1 MIYFECLFFVA
12 AVAKDRHI
20 YSSRPSS
27 LVRYFDN
34 TKPPTLCTHHA
45 GPFNTTTGDPF
56 ALFSSASGL
65 PHPFPTVLVFF
76 FSCACSEYDQL
87 CPVRVV
93 NRFVLSFCVLLLVT
107 IDSVPV
113 RVSVFAVRNGVVA
126 GVMNWLGGNPHLHD
140 PPLHL
145 LCLRLPLLILP
156 NFVVDPYTISLD
168 EPYVQCGGS
177 SFRRAVRPG
186 RRWHDRMQFLTGDQ
200 VE

>member
-145 LCLRLPLLILP
+145 PCLRLPLLILP